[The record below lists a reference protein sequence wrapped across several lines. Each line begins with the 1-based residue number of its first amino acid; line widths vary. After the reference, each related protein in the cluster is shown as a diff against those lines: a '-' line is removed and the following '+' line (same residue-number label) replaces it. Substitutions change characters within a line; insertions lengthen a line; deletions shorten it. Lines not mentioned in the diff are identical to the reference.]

1 MKRPLVVLLL
11 LLATACQPVAASRT
25 PSAKPSASQSPAG
38 LVVVTPSPSALPSPA
53 LDVSPSPT
61 SLPTTPPSTAPI
73 ASGSGT
79 PQGGADTVAYD
90 ADHHQLVVLEN
101 NGATDANTWTWNGTW
116 SEAQPSHR
124 PSARTSAAYDPIHH
138 DLVTWGSG
146 SAGTWI
152 WNGSD
157 WASPQG
163 SGGPGDYAS
172 AMAYDPDLSKVVMVA
187 AGSTW
192 EWDGS
197 VWTDLKPT
205 GTPNLVGVV
214 WLAYSP
220 TSKKLLLA
228 KWTGTAQTLTYW
240 SFDGTAW
247 SQPIDTGKTN
257 STNYRITA
265 YDPVRDEWVVPSD
278 SGPTT
283 DVYKGGSWT
292 TTSQNLSPARTE
304 AGWAYDSDQQRLLVF
319 SGLGV
324 SGLNDIWAWNGSAW
338 TKVSG

>member
-1 MKRPLVVLLL
+1 
-11 LLATACQPVAASRT
+11 
-25 PSAKPSASQSPAG
+25 
-38 LVVVTPSPSALPSPA
+38 
-53 LDVSPSPT
+53 
-61 SLPTTPPSTAPI
+61 
-73 ASGSGT
+73 
-79 PQGGADTVAYD
+79 
-90 ADHHQLVVLEN
+90 
-101 NGATDANTWTWNGTW
+101 
-116 SEAQPSHR
+116 
-124 PSARTSAAYDPIHH
+124 
-138 DLVTWGSG
+138 
-146 SAGTWI
+146 
-152 WNGSD
+152 
-157 WASPQG
+157 
-163 SGGPGDYAS
+163 
-172 AMAYDPDLSKVVMVA
+172 MAYDPDLSKVVMVA